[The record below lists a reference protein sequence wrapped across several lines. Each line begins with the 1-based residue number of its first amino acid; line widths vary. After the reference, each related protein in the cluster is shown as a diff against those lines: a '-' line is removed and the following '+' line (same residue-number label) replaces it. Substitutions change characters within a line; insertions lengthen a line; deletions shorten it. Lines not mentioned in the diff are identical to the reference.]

1 MKETDSDITAREY
14 LHGTLQELNS
24 KHFTVPFVPSLSP
37 SSTACSMAHGNSPP
51 LCPEWAAHVGEQG
64 QGEESHASRWAS
76 WWAFTYFYAESFLKY
91 PLSQWKR
98 NLPTLLLKQIR
109 QNVGDKSSRQ
119 VRSKNLF
126 SYYIRGDLLEGEQGG
141 LLYSQTAQE
150 YIFHTSDWAEAI
162 ALCHPH
168 FNTTAISIS
177 LPLHVSVLRYS
188 SRPVQT
194 LILCSLLCC
203 AQHYPNPSSSP
214 LPQLTG
220 PRISLS
226 SHNPPCLPVLLLS
239 DCKAHSFPNILFI
252 QLIIPVERQ
261 WR

>member
-24 KHFTVPFVPSLSP
+24 KHFTVPHSLPAAQPAPWHMGTHPHCALSGP
-37 SSTACSMAHGNSPP
+37 
-51 LCPEWAAHVGEQG
+51 AHVGEQG

-76 WWAFTYFYAESFLKY
+76 RWAFTYFYAESFLKY